1 MHVHPPF
8 LLTQSKTHKLVAR
21 LQEAQAQAC
30 QIQPIKNNKKHKQ
43 LIKIHRNVRIVIIPQ

>member
-1 MHVHPPF
+1 MHFHPPF

-30 QIQPIKNNKKHKQ
+30 RIQPIKNNNKHKQ

>member
-1 MHVHPPF
+1 MHIHQPF

-30 QIQPIKNNKKHKQ
+30 RIQPIKNNKKHKQ
-43 LIKIHRNVRIVIIPQ
+43 LIKIYQNVRIVIIPQ

>member
-1 MHVHPPF
+1 MHIHQPF

-30 QIQPIKNNKKHKQ
+30 RIQSIKNNKKHKQ
-43 LIKIHRNVRIVIIPQ
+43 LIKIYRNVRIVIIPQ

>member
-1 MHVHPPF
+1 MHIHPPF

-21 LQEAQAQAC
+21 LQEAQAQAYR
-30 QIQPIKNNKKHKQ
+30 IQSIKNNNKHKQ